1 MDVAPQQV
9 ELPCLVQDPCAMDF
23 GAQQPAEPYLGKD
36 PDGEDFALEQVVLP
50 SVVEDPG
57 GIDFKAGQVLMPH
70 LLKDPGGMDFNAEQV
85 ASLEILVGTSGKTSR
100 SRGRRGRQERQAAAG
115 DMGKTAEKSCIGA
128 MEVIAADEVLGCED
142 EQCENPGA
150 ADIGFCESASQP
162 LVLCAECGVSMSVAC
177 LACNFANFE
186 APVEMLRE
194 FAYACLGLRGK
205 LRRSQLSWMAARH
218 QSLSSALLQVPIRQH
233 DSAALQASL
242 AEFGLCLMD

>member
-1 MDVAPQQV
+1 MN
-9 ELPCLVQDPCAMDF
+9 LIGF
-23 GAQQPAEPYLGKD
+23 
-36 PDGEDFALEQVVLP
+36 
-50 SVVEDPG
+50 
-57 GIDFKAGQVLMPH
+57 
-70 LLKDPGGMDFNAEQV
+70 
-85 ASLEILVGTSGKTSR
+85 
-100 SRGRRGRQERQAAAG
+100 
-115 DMGKTAEKSCIGA
+115 GA
-128 MEVIAADEVLGCED
+128 MEDTKPYECIGIDAMEVIAAEKFLEYGAKECADPSGLMEIAADEVLGCED

-205 LRRSQLSWMAARH
+205 LRRSQLSWVAARH

-233 DSAALQASL
+233 DLAALQASL
-242 AEFGLCLMD
+242 AEIELCLMD